1 MNLTSQSTSCQS
13 ATSLMSL
20 LGLHRVATVSVS
32 AQGQTKCLLPVL
44 LKRESKAEP
53 SSTGWSVLLV
63 WKSAGCNKADALIL
77 FSKVYHQPQE
87 AIMKWTHIV
96 CACCAAVSVLHLHS
110 CALRCWL

>member
-20 LGLHRVATVSVS
+20 LGLHRVATVSV
-32 AQGQTKCLLPVL
+32 LLPVL